1 MRGRAL
7 TKKLALFYVIA
18 VVIIYNS
25 YNYVNNRVINPFMID
40 VTKSTTENAATDL
53 LHTVQDYNFRLVNT
67 SDKAVKLINIEL
79 QGYQGI
85 KPGILTVS
93 GKPFVAQMIKSDR
106 VYSSANSWSTNQ
118 GILVEYQV
126 EILEPKIQNPKSAL
140 IIYSYFGI
148 KHKQIVNFPSA
159 QSAPFSNNIIGTS
172 KIINFNV
179 SIFSTFIM
187 ILLLIFIYTKREL
200 DEGYLGWKI
209 FGYYYLGAF
218 NLNFNLLIPLGIIIC
233 LLLFRPRTN
242 TKIKMFSALCGFT
255 FMIFSYVFPHI

>member
-1 MRGRAL
+1 L
-7 TKKLALFYVIA
+7 SKKLALIYVIA
-18 VVIIYNS
+18 IVLIYNA

-40 VTKSTTENAATDL
+40 ASKYITENGADNL
-53 LHTVQDYNFRLVNT
+53 LHTKQDYNFRLVNT

-85 KPGILTVS
+85 KPDILTVS
-93 GKPFVAQMIKSDR
+93 GKPLTAQGVKSDR
-106 VYSSANSWSTNQ
+106 VYSSPSSWSTNSQ
-118 GILVEYQV
+118 GLTVEYQV

-140 IIYSYFGI
+140 ITYSYFGI
-148 KHKQIVNFPSA
+148 KHKQDVNFPSA
-159 QSAPFSNNIIGTS
+159 HSASFSNNMIVTS

-187 ILLLIFIYTKREL
+187 VLLLVFIYTNREL

-218 NLNFNLLIPLGIIIC
+218 NLNLNLLFPLGIIIY
-233 LLLFRPRTN
+233 LLLFRPNTN
-242 TKIKMFSALCGFT
+242 AKIKMYSAIIGFT
-255 FMIFSYVFPHI
+255 FMIFSYVFPYI